1 MQKVIYFHSWELC
14 ILCHLFNMKMITG
27 YFTPS
32 DWKGCLLFLYFF
44 VIWPREIFLVYT
56 FQIVPQNLYTQNF
69 FMSVISEKIYN
80 ASNKIE
86 VSFFWQDGLKGTSIT
101 LLPEKNWKTEWNIW
115 NGGFQDIGHQVTKD
129 SDSWEKGLI
138 DSLRPEWRATEFVG
152 QWWEFSEWSCLSSG
166 EY

>member
-1 MQKVIYFHSWELC
+1 M
-14 ILCHLFNMKMITG
+14 
-27 YFTPS
+27 
-32 DWKGCLLFLYFF
+32 
-44 VIWPREIFLVYT
+44 
-56 FQIVPQNLYTQNF
+56 
-69 FMSVISEKIYN
+69 YN